1 MMVCKVSWCVALAAP
16 DGVCCAIHATRGEA
30 YRPIAGAGGGPSCV
44 VCDGTGNC
52 ETCEGEGEHECE
64 TCSCGNSHECGA
76 CDGSGK
82 CEDCGGTGYDLQID
96 PKLPWREKQRLREQA
111 EEGFP
116 VGADA
121 EYLRWALETFPVP
134 LPPLFESPWDV
145 A

>member
-1 MMVCKVSWCVALAAP
+1 MACVARF
-16 DGVCCAIHATRGEA
+16 TRRAGK
-30 YRPIAGAGGGPSCV
+30 PIARLLVLAVDRPVWSAMARATVRPAKGKASTSARPARAGIV
-44 VCDGTGNC
+44 TNAARVTVLGNAR
-52 ETCEGEGEHECE
+52 T
-64 TCSCGNSHECGA
+64 A
-76 CDGSGK
+76 
-82 CEDCGGTGYDLQID
+82 GGTGYDLQID

-111 EEGFP
+111 EEGLP

>member
-64 TCSCGNSHECGA
+64 
-76 CDGSGK
+76 
-82 CEDCGGTGYDLQID
+82 DCGGTGYDLQID

-111 EEGFP
+111 EEGLP